1 MLQVEKMELFEV
13 LSKEDRQRLVQLLD
27 KKENNNLS
35 EKEAIEYGRII
46 GRALIQAGTK
56 WSV

>member
-1 MLQVEKMELFEV
+1 MIQVEKMELFGV
-13 LSKEDRQRLVQLLD
+13 LSKEDRQRLVQLIK

-35 EKEAIEYGRII
+35 EKEAIEYGRIL